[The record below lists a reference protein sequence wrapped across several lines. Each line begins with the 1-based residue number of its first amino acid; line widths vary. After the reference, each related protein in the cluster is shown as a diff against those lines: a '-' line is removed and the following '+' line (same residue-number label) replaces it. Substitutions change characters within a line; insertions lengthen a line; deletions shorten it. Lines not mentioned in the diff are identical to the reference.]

1 MAGNVTEKIKGKIM
15 NKEVD
20 RGKIREIISKYDG
33 EKSAAVAVLQDLQ
46 EEFRYLPKEA
56 LTIVSDE
63 LQVPL
68 SRIYEIATFYNV
80 FSLKPRGK
88 YLIEVCAG
96 TACHVQGGFNLMN
109 RLERNLNISCGETT
123 EDAMFTLEEVRC
135 LGCCSLA
142 PVVRI
147 DGNIHPYLT
156 QDEIPGILKNY
167 RKAGVKK

>member
-1 MAGNVTEKIKGKIM
+1 
-15 NKEVD
+15 
-20 RGKIREIISKYDG
+20 
-33 EKSAAVAVLQDLQ
+33 
-46 EEFRYLPKEA
+46 
-56 LTIVSDE
+56 
-63 LQVPL
+63 
-68 SRIYEIATFYNV
+68 
-80 FSLKPRGK
+80 
-88 YLIEVCAG
+88 
-96 TACHVQGGFNLMN
+96 MN